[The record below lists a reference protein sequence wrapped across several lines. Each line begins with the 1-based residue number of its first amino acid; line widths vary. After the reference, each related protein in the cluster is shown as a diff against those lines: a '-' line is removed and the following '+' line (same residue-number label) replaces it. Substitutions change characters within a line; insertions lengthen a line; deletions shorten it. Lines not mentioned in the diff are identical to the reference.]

1 MVPLAAWWRYLAPLL
16 VIAIIAVLPVPVGL
30 ESHTWLY
37 FAVFTGVIVGLIL
50 EPVPGAVV
58 AMIGISIIAILSPW
72 LLFSPTQ
79 LSQDGFKFTAKALSW
94 AVSGFSN
101 SVIWLI
107 FAAFMFGTS
116 YEKTGLGR
124 RIALILVKKMGH
136 RTLFLG
142 YAVMLSELILAPV
155 TPSNSARGAG
165 IIYPIIRNLP
175 PLYNSQPNDTSARS
189 IGSYILWMGIVA
201 NCVTSAIFLTAM
213 APNLLLI
220 GLMKGASH
228 MSLSWGDWFLGMLPL
243 SILLVLIV
251 PWLAYVLYPPMLKSG
266 NQVPEW
272 ASAELKTMGPLCSRE
287 KRMLVLMVGALVL
300 WIFGG
305 DYIDAAMVGYS
316 VVALMLV
323 LRIISWDDIISNK
336 AAWNV
341 FFWLASLI
349 TLATGLNNTGFIGWF
364 GKLLADGLSGYSPTM
379 VMVALIMVFYALRY
393 FFASATAYTSALAP
407 MMIAAALA
415 IPSIPLPVFCLMV
428 GAAIGLG
435 SILTPYATGPSPIYY
450 GSGYLPTA
458 DYWRLGAIFGLIFL
472 VLLLITGLVWMPLV
486 LL

>member
-1 MVPLAAWWRYLAPLL
+1 MKPSTEWWRYLAPLA
-16 VIAIIAVLPVPVGL
+16 VIAIIALIPVPAGL

-58 AMIGISIIAILSPW
+58 AMVGISIIAILSPW
-72 LLFSPTQ
+72 LLFSPEQ
-79 LSQDGFKFTAKALSW
+79 LAQPGFKFTAKSLSW

-107 FAAFMFGTS
+107 FAAFMFGTG

-142 YAVMLSELILAPV
+142 YAVMFSELILAPV

-175 PLYNSQPNDTSARS
+175 PLYQSQPNDSSSRS
-189 IGSYILWMGIVA
+189 IGSYIMWMGIVA
-201 NCVTSAIFLTAM
+201 DCVTSAIFLTAM

-220 GLMKGASH
+220 GLMKSASH
-228 MSLSWGDWFLGMLPL
+228 ATLSWGDWFLG
-243 SILLVLIV
+243 S
-251 PWLAYVLYPPMLKSG
+251 
-266 NQVPEW
+266 
-272 ASAELKTMGPLCSRE
+272 SRE
-287 KRMLVLMVGALVL
+287 KRMLGLIVGALVL

-316 VVALMLV
+316 VVALMLL
-323 LRIISWDDIISNK
+323 LRIISWDDIVSNK

-349 TLATGLNNTGFIGWF
+349 TLATGLNNTGFISWF
-364 GKLLADGLSGYSPTM
+364 GKLLAGSLSGYSPTM
-379 VMVALIMVFYALRY
+379 VMVALIVVFYLLRY

-415 IPSIPLPVFCLMV
+415 MPEIPLPVFCLMV

-472 VLLLITGLVWMPLV
+472 VLLVITGLLWMPVV